1 MTFAER
7 VQSILDQTQLTPPK
21 LATYVGLKWPKTIY
35 DALSGKSD
43 TFAPHTI
50 TRFAKAFSNLNTQW
64 LACGQG
70 DMTTDGKPIVA
81 NYTDIIADG
90 LRERALDICRA
101 LKINKATFTRR
112 CDLAAGSIDK
122 LSSNS
127 YISTID
133 RICAAFPMINRQWL
147 ISGEGEMFVDEYS
160 ASTFNNPMVSAVNS
174 AVVTGNGNAFNY
186 QGGASESASTRSY
199 APLIPQFVKNTP
211 NLDVLHYA
219 RENQCPACPISIEGI
234 HVDLWY
240 SVEDSAM
247 APNFRLGDSL
257 ALVADVD
264 TIIPGKVYVID
275 TNSQGC
281 IFRMFLLNDHG
292 DFVCRSTNQ
301 ELYPDFVISQSD
313 VIRIYKVAVMFRFN
327 TNL

>member
-1 MTFAER
+1 MNLSHRIKA
-7 VQSILDQTQLTPPK
+7 ILDQTQLTPSK

-43 TFAPHTI
+43 TFSNQTTNAFI
-50 TRFAKAFSNLNTQW
+50 KAFPTLNKQW
-64 LACGQG
+64 LITGEGQ
-70 DMTTDGKPIVA
+70 MTTDGLKLSRQQGVVKSGFKERVLQVIKTL
-81 NYTDIIADG
+81 NYT
-90 LRERALDICRA
+90 
-101 LKINKATFTRR
+101 NYSFTRK
-112 CDLAAGSIDK
+112 CG
-122 LSSNS
+122 LSVGTVDRLSERTS
-127 YISTID
+127 ESTID
-133 RICAAFPMINRQWL
+133 RICEALPIINRDWL
-147 ISGEGEMFVDEYS
+147 ISGEGEMF
-160 ASTFNNPMVSAVNS
+160 NNEDVQPKSNNTAISAVNS
-174 AVVTGNGNAFNY
+174 AVVNGNGNAINY
-186 QGGASESASTRSY
+186 HGGASEDTSTRSY

-219 RENQCPACPISIEGI
+219 RENQCPSCPISIEGI

-247 APNFRLGDSL
+247 APNFRPGDSL

-275 TNSQGC
+275 TKSQGC
-281 IFRMFLLNDHG
+281 IFRMFLFNEQG
-292 DFVCRSTNQ
+292 DFICRSTNQ

-313 VIRIYKVAVMFRFN
+313 VIRIYKVAGMFRFN

>member
-1 MTFAER
+1 MRLSDR
-7 VQSILDQTQLTPPK
+7 VQLILDQTQLTPSK
-21 LATYVGLKWPKTIY
+21 LATYLGMKWPKVIY

-43 TFAPHTI
+43 S
-50 TRFAKAFSNLNTQW
+50 FSPQTVECFIKSFPTLNRKW
-64 LACGQG
+64 LVSG
-70 DMTTDGKPIVA
+70 DGPMTTDSLKLYSPIVVIKSGFKERVLKLIDSLG
-81 NYTDIIADG
+81 YT
-90 LRERALDICRA
+90 
-101 LKINKATFTRR
+101 KYMFTRK
-112 CDLAAGSIDK
+112 CG
-122 LSSNS
+122 LSTGTIERMSERTYS
-127 YISTID
+127 STID
-133 RICAAFPMINRQWL
+133 RICEALPNINRDWL
-147 ISGEGEMFVDEYS
+147 ISGEGEMF
-160 ASTFNNPMVSAVNS
+160 NNEDVQPKSNNTAISAVNS
-174 AVVTGNGNAFNY
+174 AVVNGNGNAINY
-186 QGGASESASTRSY
+186 HGGASEGASTRSY

-219 RENQCPACPISIEGI
+219 RENQCPAYPISIEGI

-264 TIIPGKVYVID
+264 SIIPGKVYVID

-281 IFRMFLLNDHG
+281 IFRMFLFNEQG
-292 DFVCRSTNQ
+292 DFICRSTNQ

-313 VIRIYKVAVMFRFN
+313 VIRIYKVAGMFRFN